1 MRGIFEAME
10 QLKTQ
15 DAKTQVAKL
24 MATGYSIPEKDA
36 LSMLGDAHSTN
47 YAENREFFMNQNNPT
62 NFERT
67 WNTAYF
73 LYGRIRSVSGNPVP
87 FDQVMDFSVLQ
98 KLAGEPFYANQKNE
112 YQVQFVPTSAT
123 AVQAESNEI
132 LTKSIVIQFYPN
144 SDDIEKTIEKTADG
158 KTVQERYDPNAPFVV
173 EEAGKLAGQ
182 FGAARIVI
190 EGHTDASMKNSGT
203 VTAADV
209 QELSLRRANAVKQ
222 ALIRKFPSLQPNQ
235 FTTAGRGWDRPAD
248 PNDPNNNAKNR
259 RVEIKVYPLE
269 SK

>member
-1 MRGIFEAME
+1 
-10 QLKTQ
+10 
-15 DAKTQVAKL
+15 
-24 MATGYSIPEKDA
+24 
-36 LSMLGDAHSTN
+36 
-47 YAENREFFMNQNNPT
+47 
-62 NFERT
+62 
-67 WNTAYF
+67 
-73 LYGRIRSVSGNPVP
+73 
-87 FDQVMDFSVLQ
+87 
-98 KLAGEPFYANQKNE
+98 
-112 YQVQFVPTSAT
+112 VQFVPTSAT

-144 SDDIEKTIEKTADG
+144 SDEIYKKIDKAIDG
-158 KTVQERYDPNAPFVV
+158 KTVQELYDPNAPFVI
-173 EEAGKLAGQ
+173 EDAGKLAGQ

-203 VTAADV
+203 VTEADV
-209 QELSLRRANAVKQ
+209 KELSLRRANAVKQ

-235 FTTAGRGWDRPAD
+235 FTTAGLGWDRPAD